1 MKISKKTKK
10 QIGAILNLIIEILK
24 LIKKGIPEKDAVKT
38 VAHNFDI
45 PFDKVNKLWKK
56 RKKFPFIT

>member
-24 LIKKGIPEKDAVKT
+24 LIKKGIPEKDAVKAA
-38 VAHNFDI
+38 AHNFDI
-45 PFDKVNKLWKK
+45 PFDKANKFWKK
-56 RKKFPFIT
+56 RNKFKLFT